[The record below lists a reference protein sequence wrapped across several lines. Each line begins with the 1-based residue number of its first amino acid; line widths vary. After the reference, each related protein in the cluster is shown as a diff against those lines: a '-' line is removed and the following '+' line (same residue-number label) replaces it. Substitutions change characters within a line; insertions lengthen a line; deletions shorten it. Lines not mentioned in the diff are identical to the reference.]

1 MCPFCHHAPI
11 YLHLTYFQ
19 GIQLLSNHFHLR
31 HFQWWSMPQKLAFLS
46 QHQKKYFKATLA
58 SSKVTPFNFTPDMEF
73 LCLSEALPYLTNAT
87 PEIKPRGF
95 LLQSTAPSKGLKR
108 SFRIFSPSLWE
119 QWQDQKSLHFI
130 YLLCASCS
138 LLAHGEEW
146 WPHCT
151 FHVSVL
157 LAGLA
162 KHSSCPGTLGAQRIR
177 SQLPSITH
185 LRLAAVC
192 PCGIKR
198 IHMRNRK
205 FKYCLFTTEYE

>member
-1 MCPFCHHAPI
+1 MCALNHVPI
-11 YLHLTYFQ
+11 LSPCSYISSSYIFSRKL
-19 GIQLLSNHFHLR
+19 QLLSNHFHLR

-146 WPHCT
+146 WPPLYLPC
-151 FHVSVL
+151 VSAAGWTSQAL
-157 LAGLA
+157 LLSRHFGSSANKISIALNYTLA
-162 KHSSCPGTLGAQRIR
+162 PSC
-177 SQLPSITH
+177 SLPLWH
-185 LRLAAVC
+185 
-192 PCGIKR
+192 
-198 IHMRNRK
+198 
-205 FKYCLFTTEYE
+205 